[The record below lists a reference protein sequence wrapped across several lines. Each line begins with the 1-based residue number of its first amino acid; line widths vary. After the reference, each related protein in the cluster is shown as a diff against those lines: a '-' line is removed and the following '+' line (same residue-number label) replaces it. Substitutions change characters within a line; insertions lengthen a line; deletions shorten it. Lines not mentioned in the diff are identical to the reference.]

1 MKVVAIIFETL
12 FTILAI
18 ILLLNGE
25 YEMSVLAGILSTLTR
40 IEYKLEKISEGGKDE
55 RTPRV

>member
-1 MKVVAIIFETL
+1 MKIIFETL

-25 YEMSVLAGILSTLTR
+25 YEMSVLAGILATLTR
-40 IEYKLEKISEGGKDE
+40 IECKLEKNNEGGKDE

>member
-1 MKVVAIIFETL
+1 MKIIFESL

-25 YEMSVLAGILSTLTR
+25 YEMSALAGILSTLTR
-40 IEYKLEKISEGGKDE
+40 IEYKLEKNSEGGKDE

>member
-18 ILLLNGE
+18 LLLLSGE
-25 YEMSVLAGILSTLTR
+25 YEMSALAGILATLTR
-40 IEYKLEKISEGGKDE
+40 IEYKLEKNSEGGKDE

>member
-1 MKVVAIIFETL
+1 MKIIFEAL

-18 ILLLNGE
+18 ILLLNGA

-40 IEYKLEKISEGGKDE
+40 IEYKLEKNSEGGKDE

>member
-1 MKVVAIIFETL
+1 MKTIFEVL

-25 YEMSVLAGILSTLTR
+25 YEMSALAGILSTLAR
-40 IEYKLEKISEGGKDE
+40 IEYKLEKNSEGGKAE
-55 RTPRV
+55 RILTRESK

>member
-1 MKVVAIIFETL
+1 MKIIFETL

-25 YEMSVLAGILSTLTR
+25 YEMSVLAGILATLTR
-40 IEYKLEKISEGGKDE
+40 IEYKLEVKNE
-55 RTPRV
+55 